1 MRNSQHSLSYKQL
14 RWIDEYLID
23 FNGAAAAVRAGYS
36 PKSARSIAHEN
47 LTKPDILAV
56 LQVRQAEMAQEL
68 QITRQGVIQGLLE
81 AVSMGREQQNPGAM
95 VSALREVAKILGFYS
110 PEVKRIELAPGA
122 ANALSKYSQM
132 QDHELIALMSGG
144 AGMCEQTS
152 AALSST

>member
-1 MRNSQHSLSYKQL
+1 MYKLNTGLTTKQL

-56 LQVRQAEMAQEL
+56 IQARQLAMAKEL

-81 AVSMGREQQNPGAM
+81 VVDMGRQQQDPLAM
-95 VSALREVAKILGFYS
+95 VCALREVAKMLGFHA
-110 PEVKRIELAPGA
+110 PEVKRVELSARQNDTYQDFASWSDAQLLDAIA
-122 ANALSKYSQM
+122 AS
-132 QDHELIALMSGG
+132 
-144 AGMCEQTS
+144 S
-152 AALSST
+152 AVP

>member
-1 MRNSQHSLSYKQL
+1 MRNWLPSLSDKQL

-56 LQVRQAEMAQEL
+56 LQARQAEMAKEL

-95 VSALREVAKILGFYS
+95 VCALREVAKILGFNA
-110 PEVKRIELAPGA
+110 PEVKRVELAPGA
-122 ANALSKYSQM
+122 ANTLSKYSQM
-132 QDHELIALMSGG
+132 QDHELVALMSGG
-144 AGMCEQTS
+144 AGAREQTPS
-152 AALSST
+152 PAVPA